1 MTGTVPQ
8 SWPSIDD
15 LPPAEQG
22 GPTARTGFNYQ
33 DEITVS
39 FFLEMLADDSI
50 EKVHCETHDD
60 LVVKRVSATVEFAE
74 YVQVKG
80 AEPDKLWSLADLCAS
95 PGGSLFEKSLSR
107 DGCKESSRF
116 RVITLRPVTS
126 ELKVLTYPCYG
137 VGREPNCQAHAK
149 LSAGLKERFPDL
161 RSPKGN
167 GPDFWV
173 EHCLWDERHDETSIR
188 NNNLVVILTLSAR
201 QGLPLLPEQANMVA
215 DGLRQWAWDAGR
227 AKWIPD
233 RALKIITRSAL
244 KAWWDNRL
252 HEIVNGAASPSGGKL
267 AGKMQEAQ
275 LEADQLNMA
284 LDLRRDYAGLI
295 RTPRYMDEIDVQ
307 SLQRRVKSELASLRG
322 RHVAGQLNIDPPA
335 FHALCLE
342 RMDAL
347 NSERPQGA
355 EDRSAFLKGC
365 MYDITD
371 RCLHRFTRNAR

>member
-1 MTGTVPQ
+1 
-8 SWPSIDD
+8 
-15 LPPAEQG
+15 
-22 GPTARTGFNYQ
+22 
-33 DEITVS
+33 
-39 FFLEMLADDSI
+39 
-50 EKVHCETHDD
+50 
-60 LVVKRVSATVEFAE
+60 
-74 YVQVKG
+74 
-80 AEPDKLWSLADLCAS
+80 
-95 PGGSLFEKSLSR
+95 
-107 DGCKESSRF
+107 
-116 RVITLRPVTS
+116 
-126 ELKVLTYPCYG
+126 
-137 VGREPNCQAHAK
+137 
-149 LSAGLKERFPDL
+149 
-161 RSPKGN
+161 
-167 GPDFWV
+167 
-173 EHCLWDERHDETSIR
+173 
-188 NNNLVVILTLSAR
+188 
-201 QGLPLLPEQANMVA
+201 
-215 DGLRQWAWDAGR
+215 
-227 AKWIPD
+227 
-233 RALKIITRSAL
+233 LKIITRSAL